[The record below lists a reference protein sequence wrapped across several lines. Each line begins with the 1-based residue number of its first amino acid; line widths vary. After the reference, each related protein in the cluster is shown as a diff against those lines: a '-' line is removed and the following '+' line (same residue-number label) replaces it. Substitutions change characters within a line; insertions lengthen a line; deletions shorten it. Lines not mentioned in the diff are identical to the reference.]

1 MLSLSALDV
10 QAQDTPPPTVV
21 THQIE
26 VLPIEAPDSF
36 TATVEAIEGVE
47 VQARIQGFIEEV
59 LFTPGQMVKAGD
71 QLFTIEPDQY
81 NAEVSAAQASV
92 AQAEAQRVRAQSEAA
107 RQQELVNRRATA
119 EVNLGQAQADF
130 RVAEANVTAA
140 QAGLDLAEINQ
151 SYTTIVSPITGKIGR
166 ALITKGNFVGPS
178 AGSLAQIVQLDPI
191 RVVFSVPEQLL
202 LDMQQSGVAK
212 TGAETVTFNLM
223 LANGTE
229 YAQPG
234 TLEYVD
240 NQVDPATGSVA
251 VRIVYQNPEAF
262 LLPGQFVTM
271 VIAEKDP
278 KSLPVVPQTA
288 VLQDR
293 EGRYVFVVKDD
304 NTVAQTR
311 ITTGPRVETGW
322 AVTEGLQGGEQVV
335 IEGVQRLQNGMTVAT
350 AAAPEPAK
358 PQNATAP
365 EAPQGGD
372 PATERAGDAP

>member
-119 EVNLGQAQADF
+119 EVNLEQAQADF

-178 AGSLAQIVQLDPI
+178 AGSLAQIVKLDPI

-372 PATERAGDAP
+372 PATESAGDAP

>member
-119 EVNLGQAQADF
+119 EVNLEQAQADF

-202 LDMQQSGVAK
+202 LGMQQSGVAK

-251 VRIVYQNPEAF
+251 VRIVYQNLEAF

-278 KSLPVVPQTA
+278 KSLSVVPQTA

-335 IEGVQRLQNGMTVAT
+335 IEGVQRPQNGMTVAT

-372 PATERAGDAP
+372 PATESAGDAP

>member
-119 EVNLGQAQADF
+119 EVNLEQAQADF

-151 SYTTIVSPITGKIGR
+151 SYTTIVSSITGKIGR

-271 VIAEKDP
+271 VIGEKDP

-372 PATERAGDAP
+372 PATESAGDAP

>member
-119 EVNLGQAQADF
+119 EVNLEQAQADF

-372 PATERAGDAP
+372 PATESAGDAP

>member
-21 THQIE
+21 THRIE

-119 EVNLGQAQADF
+119 EVNLEQAQADF

-372 PATERAGDAP
+372 PATESAGDAP

>member
-119 EVNLGQAQADF
+119 EVNLEQAQADF

-293 EGRYVFVVKDD
+293 DGRYVFVVKDD

-372 PATERAGDAP
+372 PATESAGDAP

>member
-59 LFTPGQMVKAGD
+59 LLTPGQMVKAGD

-119 EVNLGQAQADF
+119 EVNLEQAQADF

-240 NQVDPATGSVA
+240 NQVDSATGSVA

-278 KSLPVVPQTA
+278 KSLPVEPQTA

-372 PATERAGDAP
+372 PATESAGDAP

>member
-119 EVNLGQAQADF
+119 EVNLEQAQADF

-151 SYTTIVSPITGKIGR
+151 SYTTIVSSITGKIGR

-229 YAQPG
+229 YAQPARWNMS
-234 TLEYVD
+234 TIRSIRR
-240 NQVDPATGSVA
+240 PAASPCGSS
-251 VRIVYQNPEAF
+251 IKTP
-262 LLPGQFVTM
+262 TH
-271 VIAEKDP
+271 
-278 KSLPVVPQTA
+278 SCC
-288 VLQDR
+288 
-293 EGRYVFVVKDD
+293 
-304 NTVAQTR
+304 
-311 ITTGPRVETGW
+311 
-322 AVTEGLQGGEQVV
+322 
-335 IEGVQRLQNGMTVAT
+335 
-350 AAAPEPAK
+350 PASSS
-358 PQNATAP
+358 PW
-365 EAPQGGD
+365 
-372 PATERAGDAP
+372 

>member
-119 EVNLGQAQADF
+119 EVNLEQAQADF

-151 SYTTIVSPITGKIGR
+151 SYTTIVSSITGKIGR

-372 PATERAGDAP
+372 PATESAGDAP

>member
-119 EVNLGQAQADF
+119 EVNLEQAQADF

-151 SYTTIVSPITGKIGR
+151 SYTTIVSSITGKIGR

-212 TGAETVTFNLM
+212 TGAEAVTFNLM

-271 VIAEKDP
+271 VIGEKDP

-372 PATERAGDAP
+372 PATESAGDAP

>member
-119 EVNLGQAQADF
+119 EVNLEQAQADF

-223 LANGTE
+223 RANGTE

-372 PATERAGDAP
+372 PATESAGDAP

>member
-119 EVNLGQAQADF
+119 EVNLEQAQADF

-335 IEGVQRLQNGMTVAT
+335 IEGVQRLQNGMTVGT

-372 PATERAGDAP
+372 PATESAGDAP

>member
-119 EVNLGQAQADF
+119 EVNLEQAQADF

-178 AGSLAQIVQLDPI
+178 AGSLAQIVKLDPI

-223 LANGTE
+223 LANGTQ

-372 PATERAGDAP
+372 PATESAGDAP

>member
-119 EVNLGQAQADF
+119 EVNLEQAQADF

-278 KSLPVVPQTA
+278 KSLSVVPQTA

-293 EGRYVFVVKDD
+293 DGRYVFVVKDD

-372 PATERAGDAP
+372 PATESAGDAP

>member
-36 TATVEAIEGVE
+36 TATVEVIEGVE

-119 EVNLGQAQADF
+119 EVNLEQAQADF

-271 VIAEKDP
+271 VITEKDP
-278 KSLPVVPQTA
+278 QSLPVAPQTA

-358 PQNATAP
+358 PQNATNP

-372 PATERAGDAP
+372 PATESAGDAP